1 MNKKLIVMETLIVLL
16 LLTIT
21 SLSSMGTYESL
32 VQLNTDNNKIDWV
45 EQVKLNVSD
54 SEEYDYFGL
63 FVSISGNYALIG
75 VFADDNLKGSAYIF
89 KRDGTTWIQDQKLTA
104 SDGEENDLFG
114 VSVSLDG
121 DYALI
126 GASSMNGVSG
136 SAYVFKRY
144 GTSWLEETKLTSE
157 GISHYFGRSVSLDGN
172 YALIGVPGDDAF
184 KGSAYVFKR
193 TGTTW
198 NEEAKLTASD
208 GEASDL
214 FGCSVNIN
222 DDHALIGAVEYDLDA
237 GKYGPGSAYVFK
249 RDGTSWTEEA
259 KLTASD
265 GETSDGFGISV
276 ALNRNYAFVG
286 SQWDDDNGEES
297 GSVYVFKCSD
307 NIWTEETKLTASDGK
322 KYDQFGAS
330 VSLDG
335 DYALIGA
342 MMVVGYNGAAYVF
355 KRTGTT
361 WNEEAK
367 LTASDGE
374 SGDWFGTSVSFNGGY
389 ALIGSPMDDTD
400 RGSAYVFVK
409 GDGNQ
414 PPDAPAIDGPTSL
427 KINEEGDYTVS
438 TTDLDGDKVY
448 FYIDWDDGTIIDW
461 DGPFLSDQNV
471 HYKKGWIK
479 KNTYIIRV
487 KAQDIYGAESGWT
500 ELEVTVTRSKI
511 ATNNLMMRFLERF
524 PLLNRLL
531 PLLIK

>member
-208 GEASDL
+208 GE
-214 FGCSVNIN
+214 
-222 DDHALIGAVEYDLDA
+222 
-237 GKYGPGSAYVFK
+237 
-249 RDGTSWTEEA
+249 
-259 KLTASD
+259 
-265 GETSDGFGISV
+265 
-276 ALNRNYAFVG
+276 
-286 SQWDDDNGEES
+286 
-297 GSVYVFKCSD
+297 
-307 NIWTEETKLTASDGK
+307 
-322 KYDQFGAS
+322 
-330 VSLDG
+330 
-335 DYALIGA
+335 
-342 MMVVGYNGAAYVF
+342 
-355 KRTGTT
+355 
-361 WNEEAK
+361 
-367 LTASDGE
+367 